1 MNYARIAAGLRLLAE
16 AFDGGEEGEVKVPR
30 GKAPKAPQSAAAPA
44 AAASAQAAPATAAAA
59 PAQAPAETAAP
70 AAPLSRVT
78 LEQLNKLV
86 LKVAASNRDAAVAAL
101 GRLGAKTK
109 EGHPTTVGLAQEKW
123 DALYDALEEEQ
134 AKIDA
139 AAAQVAQASLV

>member
-1 MNYARIAAGLRLLAE
+1 MNYAKIAAGLRLLAE
-16 AFDGGEEGEVKVPR
+16 AFDGAEESEVKVPR
-30 GKAPKAPQSAAAPA
+30 GKASKAPQSAPAP

-78 LEQLNKLV
+78 LDQLNKLV
-86 LKVAASNRDAAVAAL
+86 LKVAASNREAAVAVL